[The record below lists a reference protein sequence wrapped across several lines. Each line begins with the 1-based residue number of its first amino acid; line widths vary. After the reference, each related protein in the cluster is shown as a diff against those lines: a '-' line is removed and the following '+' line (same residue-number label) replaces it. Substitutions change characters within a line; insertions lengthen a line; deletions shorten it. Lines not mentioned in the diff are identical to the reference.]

1 MAGHYG
7 NGMQMR
13 PLGNSG
19 VRVGNL
25 GLGTMTWGRTTDE
38 YEARD
43 QLAAFLDAGGNLID
57 TADVYAD
64 GVSEEMLG
72 TLIQEFDCRDN
83 IVLATK
89 AVSIPNTERRF
100 NASRRHLL
108 DALESSLK
116 RLDVQT
122 IDLWQLHAWDPQTPI
137 EETMRAADS
146 AVASGKVRYIGISNY
161 SGWQT
166 AQVCTMQQ
174 DKGSNP
180 IVTTQMEYS
189 LLERGVE
196 REIIPSAKSL
206 GIGLLPWSPLGR
218 GVLTGKYRHSIP
230 IDSRGANPDTS
241 AFVNAYRDDRAKR
254 IVDALSTAAD
264 GLGASPAEVALAW
277 LRDRPGVVAPILG
290 ARTAQQLVLALAS
303 NELALPD
310 EITTAL
316 DDVSEPALGYPEA
329 GWAQRR

>member
-1 MAGHYG
+1 MARYG
-7 NGMQMR
+7 YIMHLR

-19 VRVGNL
+19 IRVGNL
-25 GLGTMTWGRTTDE
+25 ALGTMTWGRTTDE
-38 YEARD
+38 YDARD

-72 TLIQEFDCRDN
+72 TLIEEFECRDN

-89 AVSIPNTERRF
+89 AVSRPNTERRF
-100 NASRRHLL
+100 DASRRHLL
-108 DALESSLK
+108 DALEGSLR
-116 RLDVQT
+116 RLGVET
-122 IDLWQLHAWDPQTPI
+122 IDLWQLHAWDPLTPI
-137 EETMRAADS
+137 EETLSAADT

-166 AQVCTMQQ
+166 AQACTLQSS
-174 DKGSNP
+174 KSSNP
-180 IVTTQMEYS
+180 IVTTQVEYS
-189 LLERGVE
+189 LLERGIE
-196 REIIPSAKSL
+196 REIAPSAKDL
-206 GIGLLPWSPLGR
+206 GIGILPWSPLGR

-230 IDSRGANPDTS
+230 IDSRGAQPDTS

-254 IVDALSTAAD
+254 IVDALATAAE

-290 ARTAQQLVLALAS
+290 ARTVQQLVLALGS
-303 NELALPD
+303 NDLSLPI
-310 EITTAL
+310 EIHTAL
-316 DDVSEPALGYPEA
+316 DDISEPALGYPEA

>member
-1 MAGHYG
+1 
-7 NGMQMR
+7 
-13 PLGNSG
+13 
-19 VRVGNL
+19 
-25 GLGTMTWGRTTDE
+25 MTWGRSTDE
-38 YEARD
+38 YDARD

-72 TLIQEFDCRDN
+72 TLIQEFECRDN

-89 AVSIPNTERRF
+89 AVSVPNTERRF

-108 DALESSLK
+108 DALDRSLK
-116 RLDVQT
+116 RLDVDT
-122 IDLWQLHAWDPQTPI
+122 IDLWQLHAWDPWTPI
-137 EETMRAADS
+137 EETLH
-146 AVASGKVRYIGISNY
+146 AVDTAVSSGKVRYAGISNY

-166 AQVCTMQQ
+166 AQACTIQLG
-174 DKGSNP
+174 KGINP

-196 REIIPSAKSL
+196 REIVPSAKAL

-230 IDSRGANPDTS
+230 IDSRGAHPETS
-241 AFVNAYRDDRAKR
+241 AFVNTYRDERAKR
-254 IVDALSTAAD
+254 IVDALSTAAE

-290 ARTAQQLVLALAS
+290 ARTAQQLVLALGS
-303 NELALPD
+303 NELSLPD
-310 EITTAL
+310 EIQTAL

>member
-1 MAGHYG
+1 MH
-7 NGMQMR
+7 MR

-19 VRVGNL
+19 IRVGNL
-25 GLGTMTWGRTTDE
+25 ALGTMTWGRTTDE

-72 TLIQEFDCRDN
+72 TLIQEFECRDA

-89 AVSIPNTERRF
+89 AVSVPNTDRRF
-100 NASRRHLL
+100 NASRKHLL
-108 DALESSLK
+108 DSLDCSLQ
-116 RLDVQT
+116 RLDVDT
-122 IDLWQLHAWDPQTPI
+122 IDLWQMHAWDPLTPFD
-137 EETMRAADS
+137 ETLS
-146 AVASGKVRYIGISNY
+146 AMEQAVHSGKVRYIGISNY

-166 AQVCTMQQ
+166 AYAGTLAQIR
-174 DKGSNP
+174 GNAP
-180 IVTTQMEYS
+180 IITTQMEYS

-196 REIIPSAKSL
+196 REIVPSAKTL
-206 GIGLLPWSPLGR
+206 GMGLLPWSPLGR

-230 IDSRGANPDTS
+230 IDSRGAQPDTS

-254 IVDALSTAAD
+254 IVDALATAAQ

-290 ARTAQQLVLALAS
+290 ARTAQQLVLALGS
-303 NELALPD
+303 NELTLPE
-310 EITTAL
+310 EIHTAL
-316 DDVSEPALGYPEA
+316 DDISEPHLGYPEA

>member
-1 MAGHYG
+1 M
-7 NGMQMR
+7 
-13 PLGNSG
+13 
-19 VRVGNL
+19 GNL

-38 YEARD
+38 YDARD
-43 QLAAFLDAGGNLID
+43 QLAAFLDAGGNLVD
-57 TADVYAD
+57 TADVYSD

-72 TLIQEFDCRDN
+72 TLIQEFECRDN

-89 AVSIPNTERRF
+89 AVSVPNTERRF

-108 DALESSLK
+108 DSLERSLR
-116 RLDVQT
+116 RLDVDT
-122 IDLWQLHAWDPQTPI
+122 IDLWQLHAWDPLTPI
-137 EETMRAADS
+137 EETLHALDAAID
-146 AVASGKVRYIGISNY
+146 SGKVRYVGVSNFA
-161 SGWQT
+161 GWQT
-166 AQVCTMQQ
+166 AQACTIQVS
-174 DKGSNP
+174 KGANP

-230 IDSRGANPDTS
+230 IDSRGAQPETS
-241 AFVNAYRDDRAKR
+241 AFVNAYRDERAKR
-254 IVDALSTAAD
+254 IVDALSTAAE

-290 ARTAQQLVLALAS
+290 ARSAQQLVLALGS
-303 NELALPD
+303 NELLLPD
-310 EITTAL
+310 EIHTAL

>member
-1 MAGHYG
+1 MGSLA
-7 NGMQMR
+7 
-13 PLGNSG
+13 
-19 VRVGNL
+19 
-25 GLGTMTWGRTTDE
+25 LGTMTWGRTTDE
-38 YEARD
+38 YDARD

-72 TLIQEFDCRDN
+72 TLIQEFECRDS

-89 AVSIPNTERRF
+89 AVSVPNTERRF

-108 DALESSLK
+108 DALDRSLK
-116 RLDVQT
+116 RLDVES
-122 IDLWQLHAWDPQTPI
+122 IDLWQLHAWDPLTPI
-137 EETMRAADS
+137 EETLQ
-146 AVASGKVRYIGISNY
+146 AVDMAISSGKVRYVGISNY

-166 AQVCTMQQ
+166 AQACTIQRT
-174 DKGSNP
+174 KGVNP

-196 REIIPSAKSL
+196 REIVPSAKAL
-206 GIGLLPWSPLGR
+206 GIGILPWSPLGR

-230 IDSRGANPDTS
+230 IDSRGAHPDTS
-241 AFVNAYRDDRAKR
+241 AFVNAYRDERAKR
-254 IVDALSTAAD
+254 IVDALATAAE

-290 ARTAQQLVLALAS
+290 ARTAQQLVLALGS
-303 NELALPD
+303 YELTLPE
-310 EITTAL
+310 EINTAL
-316 DDVSEPALGYPEA
+316 DDVSEPPMGYPEA

>member
-1 MAGHYG
+1 MH
-7 NGMQMR
+7 MR

-19 VRVGNL
+19 IRVGNL
-25 GLGTMTWGRTTDE
+25 GLGTMTWGRSTDE
-38 YEARD
+38 YDARD
-43 QLAAFLDAGGNLID
+43 QLAAFLDAGGNLFD

-72 TLIQEFDCRDN
+72 TLIQEFECRDN

-89 AVSIPNTERRF
+89 AVSVPNTERRF

-108 DALESSLK
+108 DALDRSLK
-116 RLDVQT
+116 RLDVDT
-122 IDLWQLHAWDPQTPI
+122 IDLWQLHAWDPLTPI
-137 EETMRAADS
+137 EETLHAVDAAVS
-146 AVASGKVRYIGISNY
+146 SGKVRYAGISNY

-166 AQVCTMQQ
+166 AQACTIQLG
-174 DKGSNP
+174 KGINP

-196 REIIPSAKSL
+196 REIVPSAKAL

-230 IDSRGANPDTS
+230 IDSRGAHPETS
-241 AFVNAYRDDRAKR
+241 AFVNTYRDERAKR
-254 IVDALSTAAD
+254 IVDALSTAAE

-290 ARTAQQLVLALAS
+290 ARTAQQLVLALGS
-303 NELALPD
+303 NELSLPD
-310 EITTAL
+310 EIQTAL